1 MQNIIYNATKFWN
14 PNQMT
19 TNLLMKNTGTIMKI
33 LPLKQENLVEFQNL
47 YTRFYIWN
55 YALSRNGKQEVR
67 MYIKKKLY
75 II

>member
-1 MQNIIYNATKFWN
+1 
-14 PNQMT
+14 MT